1 MIAEQVLRAA
11 PAWAAAERRER
22 PGVSPRAFH
31 ATFPGYAVTPL
42 REAPACAAGLGV
54 ARVRVKDETARMGLP
69 AFKILGASWA
79 VRRAVL
85 ARAGLG
91 EDAGA
96 SLEALREVCAGL
108 GDARPRLCTATDG
121 NHGRAVARMARLLG
135 LRATIFMPA
144 GAAQARVDGIAGEGA
159 EVHVLGGGY
168 DDAVARAAREADDG
182 ETLIISDT
190 SWPGYTNVPRWVIE
204 GYATLFDEIAEAIDA
219 PPTIAA
225 LPVGVGALAAA
236 GVRHYAGSPTRLI
249 SVEPTR
255 AACVLQS
262 VEAGELR
269 TVDAPEHSVMA
280 GLQCETPSLVAW
292 DELRHGFDAYVAIDD
307 TRVPEALQLLQEDG
321 IVAGETGA
329 SALAGLLFL
338 RDRGELRAD
347 DRALVL
353 CTEGATDPAG
363 RARLLASA
371 GVRS

>member
-1 MIAEQVLRAA
+1 MTMAETVLRAEPTWA
-11 PAWAAAERRER
+11 PGGADGGR
-22 PGVSPRAFH
+22 GVAPRAFH
-31 ATFPGYAVTPL
+31 RTFPGYAVTPL

-54 ARVRVKDETARMGLP
+54 ARVVVKDESARMGLP

-79 VRRAVL
+79 VRKAVL
-85 ARAGLG
+85 TRAGL
-91 EDAGA
+91 EPDAA
-96 SLEALREVCAGL
+96 MSLEELRGVCAGL
-108 GDARPRLCTATDG
+108 GGLRLCTATDG
-121 NHGRAVARMARLLG
+121 NHGRAVARTAGLLG

-144 GAAQARVDGIAGEGA
+144 GAAQARVDRIASEGA
-159 EVHVLGGGY
+159 HVHELDGGY
-168 DDAVARAAREADDG
+168 DDAVARAAREAQDG
-182 ETLIISDT
+182 ETLVISDT
-190 SWPGYTNVPRWVIE
+190 SWPGYTDVPRWVIE
-204 GYATLFDEIAEAIDA
+204 GYTTLFDEIAEQGADA
-219 PPTIAA
+219 DQPTVVA

-236 GVRHYAGSPTRLI
+236 GVRHYAGTGTRLV

-292 DELRHGFDAYVAIDD
+292 DELAHGFDAYVAIDD
-307 TRVPEALQLLQEDG
+307 TRVPEALHLLQADG

-329 SALAGLLFL
+329 SALAGLLLL
-338 RDRGELRAD
+338 RDRGELRPD

-353 CTEGATDPAG
+353 CTEGATDPEG

-371 GVRS
+371 GV